1 MTSLYVVVIAQ
12 TLVTVVILA
21 NYRIPVLLVQ
31 MNSKIVLTVPMEQLK
46 ALANLVFVTVQI
58 LPTLVTFVRHQIH
71 ALLEPTLKWAKS
83 TAFMEVHLLEQQDLA
98 IVIAHRL

>member
-12 TLVTVVILA
+12 TLVTVVNNA

-31 MNSKIVLTVPMEQLK
+31 MQIVLTVPMEQLK
-46 ALANLVFVTVQI
+46 ALANLVFVTVPI
-58 LPTLVTFVRHQIH
+58 LPTLVTFVRLQVL

>member
-31 MNSKIVLTVPMEQLK
+31 SQIVLTVPMEQLK

-58 LPTLVTFVRHQIH
+58 LPTLVTFVRLQVL